1 MASTPQT
8 LFSPTVTSDFDW
20 AVGSWAHAGIVGGVL
35 AAAAAAVALAVR
47 TVRRSRATAAAR
59 RAAALDAGESP
70 DEGLDVYT
78 VYVTA
83 MAMALSINGMW
94 HVFTETMHLPWIVR
108 LVACS
113 VLESAGLAFMRL
125 ARKDILAK
133 RPATRHVVIV
143 WGIALLSGGLSA
155 GASKSLLEG
164 VIRVSLP
171 LLAVQLCHAWMLP
184 LPTEVTLTQH
194 ELGKRA
200 WRYVKAT
207 RRLAR
212 SGNRVTRYIAT
223 KRLHLESDLLT
234 KRSLMTGD
242 ATSVLRA
249 AEQMATNEAFAGLG
263 LAPATGPGQ
272 LRMGGSDGSTQ
283 PVTIR
288 ISDPSEDQP
297 SEITDGSVP
306 ALAPAASWP
315 SEVSDGFAPI
325 PAAASWPSEVSGGS
339 VPDSVGRP
347 DGSGNL
353 APMGAAYGS
362 ALAPTRLDGGY
373 TPVLPEPE
381 DAATSAVTGQD
392 EPYGQEWSEGQGEAA
407 GLIPAQPTHPDL
419 THPDRSDGYF
429 QAAAPIHNG
438 THPFV
443 ADFSSAP
450 RNDASDGSSDGFS
463 DGQAPIRTAQP
474 IGAATHPSQ
483 PTAQRL
489 TVSVDQD
496 PSEDPS
502 ENGRTS
508 GRRRSIEELYEAAQ
522 QLPPPVP
529 TTADGLKDALGIG
542 LTKARAVRDLLTTTG
557 DQS

>member
-47 TVRRSRATAAAR
+47 TVRHSRATAAGR

-207 RRLAR
+207 RRLDR

-263 LAPATGPGQ
+263 LAPAAGPGQ

-297 SEITDGSVP
+297 SEVSAGSVP
-306 ALAPAASWP
+306 APA
-315 SEVSDGFAPI
+315 
-325 PAAASWPSEVSGGS
+325 
-339 VPDSVGRP
+339 GRP

-353 APMGAAYGS
+353 AQMGAAYGS
-362 ALAPTRLDGGY
+362 ALAPAPLDGGY
-373 TPVLPEPE
+373 APVLPEPE
-381 DAATSAVTGQD
+381 DVATSTVTGQD
-392 EPYGQEWSEGQGEAA
+392 EPYGQEQNEGQADVA

-419 THPDRSDGYF
+419 THPNRSDGYF

-438 THPFV
+438 TQPFV

-450 RNDASDGSSDGFS
+450 RDGASDGSSDGSSDGFPDGFS
-463 DGQAPIRTAQP
+463 DGRAPIRTAQP
-474 IGAATHPSQ
+474 IGAATRPSQ
-483 PTAQRL
+483 PTALRL